1 MRSRLI
7 SKVAILAVI
16 AEKRALDIFK
26 TIASARLNTDILI
39 TELKLTRKQYYSG
52 VSRLT
57 KSDLVKRQKGRCLL
71 TAFGKVIYS
80 AQMSL
85 EAKIESA
92 LNNYWKLKA
101 VDSLEISSSQ
111 EHNEII
117 SALINNQEIK
127 SILMKEEPHLSG
139 HAAIKKTQEDVQ
151 DKLLTISNFP

>member
-1 MRSRLI
+1 MLTSKIGILGAI
-7 SKVAILAVI
+7 SDNRASNIL
-16 AEKRALDIFK
+16 KS
-26 TIASARLNTDILI
+26 IASADSNSDILI
-39 TELKLTRKQYYSG
+39 TELKLTRKQYYSRMSVLLKAG
-52 VSRLT
+52 
-57 KSDLVKRQKGRCLL
+57 LVKRQRGRYLL

-101 VDSLEISSSQ
+101 IDSLEMPSR
-111 EHNEII
+111 EENNKII
-117 SALINNQEIK
+117 SMLIDNQEVK

-151 DKLLTISNFP
+151 DKLLTISNCP